1 MRSLRKDQVIRGVNR
16 APGCLRRGR
25 GTGATGPTRGRVASD
40 AARRVGI
47 WYQARVNALIAAVG
61 YVLVFALLAI
71 SLPIQAVIFAV
82 TAPFDPSRLAAG
94 RYLRWVGRRIADC
107 YPPWKLRV
115 EGRWPEAAGAYV
127 VVSNHQSILDILLM
141 SRMPHEMKWIAKEEL
156 FRVPWIGWM
165 LRMSG
170 DIAIRRGEKESGLE
184 ALGRARDQLARGVPV
199 MVFPEGTRS
208 RDGRLLPFKSGAF
221 RLAIETGVPIL
232 PVAVNGTGAG
242 MPKGSPWVRPCEA
255 WARILEP
262 IPTVGLKPE
271 EAVRLKEEVR
281 RRIARALPGGVEER
295 LSRRRTG
302 EESAEESIAD

>member
-1 MRSLRKDQVIRGVNR
+1 
-16 APGCLRRGR
+16 
-25 GTGATGPTRGRVASD
+25 
-40 AARRVGI
+40 
-47 WYQARVNALIAAVG
+47 VNAFVAAVG
-61 YVLVFALLAI
+61 YLFVIALIGI

-115 EGRWPEAAGAYV
+115 EGRWPEAGGAYV

-141 SRMPHEMKWIAKEEL
+141 SRMPREMKWIAKEEL

-184 ALGRARDQLARGVPV
+184 ALGRARDHLARGVPV

-208 RDGRLLPFKSGAF
+208 RDGRLLAFKSGAF
-221 RLAIETGVPIL
+221 RLAIEAGVPIL

-242 MPKGSPWVRPCEA
+242 MPKGGPWVRPCEA
-255 WARILEP
+255 FARILEP
-262 IPTVGLKPE
+262 IPTAGLKPE
-271 EAVRLKEEVR
+271 DAVRLKETVR
-281 RRIARALPGGVEER
+281 RRIAAELPGSLPASPRPEPA
-295 LSRRRTG
+295 
-302 EESAEESIAD
+302 ESPDAL

>member
-1 MRSLRKDQVIRGVNR
+1 VAPVQRPLRSR
-16 APGCLRRGR
+16 
-25 GTGATGPTRGRVASD
+25 RVARD
-40 AARRVGI
+40 AARGAGI

-61 YVLVFALLAI
+61 YVFVVALLGI

-82 TAPFDPSRLAAG
+82 TAPFDPSRIAAG

-115 EGRWPEAAGAYV
+115 DGSWPDGVGACV
-127 VVSNHQSILDILLM
+127 VVANHQSILDILLL
-141 SRMPHEMKWIAKEEL
+141 SRMPREMKWIAKEVL
-156 FRVPWIGWM
+156 FRIPWIGWM

-170 DIAIRRGEKESGLE
+170 DIAILRGERDSGLE
-184 ALGRARDQLARGVPV
+184 ALGKARAHLDRGVPV
-199 MVFPEGTRS
+199 MVFAEGTRS

-221 RLAIETGVPIL
+221 RLAIEAGVPVL

-242 MPKGSPWVRPCEA
+242 MPKGGPWVRPCEA

-262 IPTVGLKPE
+262 LPTTGLKPE

-281 RRIARALPGGVEER
+281 RRIAAALPGGIEAR
-295 LSRRRTG
+295 IPPRRGQAQAAEAGDEG
-302 EESAEESIAD
+302 EESIG